1 MSGLAP
7 LRTVW
12 RSPSLML
19 MFSSLA
25 RAGSQLLPVL
35 VMYVF
40 GMVEEAAF
48 WLLMAGIIGLQALL
62 FLGAP
67 QVLIRMLAYSS
78 AHPRGEAD
86 WKEVGKAAQVLDH
99 YERVAPADLV
109 FLMDRLFLTAS
120 ILVPL
125 LIALGGSLAIA
136 NVVEQVSV
144 PRDGWLAWAAAV
156 VFLPLR
162 IIALRDL
169 TFLHG
174 IGVIARPRCI
184 DGIAWTT
191 SGLFAALV
199 FAFSS
204 SLAAASLASQLPL
217 LVAIFFLERA
227 ARAAGWGAHLGA
239 ARRETWRR
247 TFRSVWGPAWRA
259 GTGQAL
265 SLGARQGSGIILAQ
279 YLAAAEV
286 AGFLMAMNVVVVVM
300 VLGGAPA
307 QAALPSMSKAYAL
320 GDTAGHCRIASQAL
334 TRSLLLVALAC
345 GGIGMIIIPFLTV
358 IEAEDSFVSPTI
370 WLLLSLTLLTQRYG
384 AVHLQH
390 YSITNHI
397 FWHWLD
403 GATGLVNLLLCFAL
417 VPDFG
422 VLGAATA
429 NFVSI
434 LCFYVW
440 VPGLYA
446 RRKFGEKL
454 MPSVVLL
461 FGLIG
466 CLVLMAVVSS
476 LAISK
481 IGALTVA

>member
-1 MSGLAP
+1 
-7 LRTVW
+7 
-12 RSPSLML
+12 
-19 MFSSLA
+19 
-25 RAGSQLLPVL
+25 
-35 VMYVF
+35 
-40 GMVEEAAF
+40 
-48 WLLMAGIIGLQALL
+48 
-62 FLGAP
+62 
-67 QVLIRMLAYSS
+67 
-78 AHPRGEAD
+78 
-86 WKEVGKAAQVLDH
+86 
-99 YERVAPADLV
+99 
-109 FLMDRLFLTAS
+109 
-120 ILVPL
+120 
-125 LIALGGSLAIA
+125 
-136 NVVEQVSV
+136 
-144 PRDGWLAWAAAV
+144 
-156 VFLPLR
+156 
-162 IIALRDL
+162 
-169 TFLHG
+169 
-174 IGVIARPRCI
+174 
-184 DGIAWTT
+184 
-191 SGLFAALV
+191 
-199 FAFSS
+199 
-204 SLAAASLASQLPL
+204 
-217 LVAIFFLERA
+217 
-227 ARAAGWGAHLGA
+227 
-239 ARRETWRR
+239 
-247 TFRSVWGPAWRA
+247 
-259 GTGQAL
+259 
-265 SLGARQGSGIILAQ
+265 
-279 YLAAAEV
+279 
-286 AGFLMAMNVVVVVM
+286 
-300 VLGGAPA
+300 
-307 QAALPSMSKAYAL
+307 
-320 GDTAGHCRIASQAL
+320 
-334 TRSLLLVALAC
+334 
-345 GGIGMIIIPFLTV
+345 MIIIPFLTV